1 MRPRNS
7 FRLSVPSLS
16 VSSLSN
22 RSAAAFLASAR
33 STVPSLSA
41 SNWPTSVELFERAAA
56 GFAAAMRPV
65 TVNNTAWRREI
76 MRDLAKESL
85 AVCTG
90 SRFVSPGAGR
100 DPRTRPRAEAIALD
114 APVRY
119 QPRHSQ
125 IDVPSTADGRQEERN
140 RQAEGPPAARACR
153 PRSGGDRGDAADD
166 GDDPPGVRALRIRS
180 GRDAGHRIHRRARQV
195 FAGPG

>member
-1 MRPRNS
+1 
-7 FRLSVPSLS
+7 
-16 VSSLSN
+16 
-22 RSAAAFLASAR
+22 
-33 STVPSLSA
+33 
-41 SNWPTSVELFERAAA
+41 
-56 GFAAAMRPV
+56 MRPV

-90 SRFVSPGAGR
+90 SRLVSPGAGR
-100 DPRTRPRAEAIALD
+100 DPHSRPRAEAIALN

-140 RQAEGPPAARACR
+140 QQAEGPSAARVRR

-166 GDDPPGVRALRIRS
+166 
-180 GRDAGHRIHRRARQV
+180 
-195 FAGPG
+195 